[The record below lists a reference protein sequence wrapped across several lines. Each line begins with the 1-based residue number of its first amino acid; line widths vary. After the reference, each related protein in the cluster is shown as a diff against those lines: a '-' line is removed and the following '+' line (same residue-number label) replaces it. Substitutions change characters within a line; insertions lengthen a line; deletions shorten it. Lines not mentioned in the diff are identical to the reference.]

1 MNAMTR
7 LTAKIRKLLPT
18 LALAS
23 QASQNSQASKD
34 APGRAWLGICFVL
47 TVLLVLGFL
56 AGVDLDSQV
65 RLFFEGEIAS
75 LDVAAT
81 QDLRIE
87 DREATLRRREQ
98 VAEIQPPV
106 YDLNPA
112 VFETFRK
119 NVQEILTHVRS
130 DSDDLERLRWEIS
143 EELNSEISKDIVTVW
158 RQPDF
163 GDQLMDQTMPWLKA
177 AYADGVV
184 ARKSALGSLKNGM
197 VVRDLGSGMEI
208 NKVNFE
214 GISDIESLKEG
225 LEQLLK
231 RDMKKNLRT
240 RKAVNALVTAFI
252 EPNLTLNPQLS
263 QNRKAEAV
271 ASVEPILHQIKKGEI
286 IVRQGER
293 VGPEQQRKLQML
305 SNTSGKHLQYVRA
318 LGIFG
323 VEVLFL
329 LGLHLAFIKKRG
341 LWWLSDRDWLFLGSV
356 LLIFAVGAKTLDM
369 ARHSLWEYPAL
380 RLAGYPSFIL
390 PVAGAAGVLAL
401 FFPKTV
407 CFFLTM
413 LLSFAAAYIGGGSL
427 PLFCFYFIG
436 GMSYTFL
443 IKRSETRAEFM
454 NSIFPLAAIF
464 VVMTIAL
471 HMIDYRGVEA
481 LGGGLAM
488 ALANALFC
496 QLCVL
501 GLSPMLEIVFG
512 YTSRFRLMELLNLE
526 QPLLQRLMVEAPGTY
541 HHSLIVSNMVE
552 AGARAI
558 GANALLAKVAALYHD
573 IGKLKN
579 PQYFIENQIGR
590 ENKHDKLAPTMSALI
605 LISHAKKGME
615 MAREYKLGPDIA
627 DLIRQHHGT
636 TLIAYF
642 YHKAQ
647 EQAEAKGEDP
657 VAESEFRYPGPKPQ
671 TKEAGLILIADAI
684 EASARTLVEPT
695 PSRIKGHIENI
706 IRKVFTEGE
715 LDESELTL
723 KDLNQLSDT
732 FHRILTGIFH
742 HRIEYPKDQAK
753 NGKTAKEIKD
763 AKDLKD
769 AKALPAKDPAP
780 RENVL
785 AAPAKDAAPRD
796 KAPMD
801 LSKDAPAQEPLA
813 ALVLTKPKAAAG

>member
-1 MNAMTR
+1 MNAITA
-7 LTAKIRKLLPT
+7 LIAKIRKLLPT
-18 LALAS
+18 LAQASPAS
-23 QASQNSQASKD
+23 QTSKD
-34 APGRAWLGICFVL
+34 TPGRAWLGICFIL

-56 AGVDLDSQV
+56 AGVDLESQV
-65 RLFFEGEIAS
+65 KLFFEGEIATQ
-75 LDVAAT
+75 DVAAT

-87 DREATLRRREQ
+87 DMEATLRRREQ
-98 VAEIQPPV
+98 VAENQPPV

-112 VFETFRK
+112 VFETLRK
-119 NVQEILTHVRS
+119 NVLEVLDHARS
-130 DSDDLERLRWEIS
+130 DSGDLERLRWEIS
-143 EELNSEISKDIVTVW
+143 EELNTEISKDTVAVW
-158 RQPDF
+158 RQTDF
-163 GDQLMDQTMPWLKA
+163 VDQLMDQAMPWLKTG
-177 AYADGVV
+177 YANGLV

-208 NKVNFE
+208 TRANFE
-214 GISDIESLKEG
+214 SVSDVESLKEG

-231 RDMKKNLRT
+231 SDLKKNLRT
-240 RKAVNALVTAFI
+240 RKAVNTLVGAFI
-252 EPNLTLNPQLS
+252 EPNLTLNQTLS
-263 QNRKAEAV
+263 QSRRAEAV

-293 VGPEQQRKLQML
+293 VGPEQQRELQML

-329 LGLHLAFIKKRG
+329 FGLHLAFIKKRG
-341 LWWLSDRDWLFLGSV
+341 LWWLSDRDWLFLGTV

-380 RLAGYPSFIL
+380 RMAGYPSFML

-407 CFFLTM
+407 CFFMTM
-413 LLSFAAAYIGGGSL
+413 LLSFAAAYIGGGGL

-464 VVMTIAL
+464 VVLTIAL

-496 QLCVL
+496 QLCGL
-501 GLSPMLEIVFG
+501 GLSPMLEIIFG

-615 MAREYKLGPDIA
+615 MAREYKLGPEIA

-742 HRIEYPKDQAK
+742 HRIEYPKEQAK
-753 NGKTAKEIKD
+753 NSKPKEIKD
-763 AKDLKD
+763 VKEAKAVPQKD
-769 AKALPAKDPAP
+769 AGPADTTPEGAP
-780 RENVL
+780 P
-785 AAPAKDAAPRD
+785 AAPA
-796 KAPMD
+796 APMD
-801 LSKDAPAQEPLA
+801 EPARGIVPDTPAKAPLA
-813 ALVLTKPKAAAG
+813 ALPLTKPKAATG

>member
-1 MNAMTR
+1 MNAMTALIAR
-7 LTAKIRKLLPT
+7 LRKALRRPAFPAVSASAAAPPASPT
-18 LALAS
+18 SKAAS
-23 QASQNSQASKD
+23 
-34 APGRAWLGICFVL
+34 GRAWLGIGFIL
-47 TVLLVLGFL
+47 TVLLMLGFL
-56 AGVDLDSQV
+56 AGVDLQSQV
-65 RLFFEGEIAS
+65 KLFFEGEIAS
-75 LDVAAT
+75 QDVAAT
-81 QDLRIE
+81 MDLRIE
-87 DREATLRRREQ
+87 DREATLRRRAQ
-98 VAEIQPPV
+98 VAENQPPV
-106 YDLNPA
+106 FDLNPA
-112 VFETFRK
+112 AFETLRK
-119 NVQEILTHVRS
+119 NVFDVLDRVRS
-130 DSDDLERLRWEIS
+130 GSDDLERLRWEVS
-143 EELNSEISKDIVTVW
+143 EELNTEISKDTVVVW
-158 RQPDF
+158 RQADF
-163 GDQLMDQTMPWLKA
+163 ADQLADQAMSWLKT

-184 ARKSALGSLKNGM
+184 ARKSALGALKNGM
-197 VVRDLGSGMEI
+197 IVRDLASGMETI
-208 NKVNFE
+208 RANFE
-214 GISDIESLKEG
+214 GVNDIESLKEG

-231 RDMKKNLRT
+231 RDLKKNLRT
-240 RKAVNALVTAFI
+240 RKAVNTLVGAFV
-252 EPNLTLNPQLS
+252 EPDLTLNQTLTQS
-263 QNRKAEAV
+263 RQAEAV

-293 VGPEQQRKLQML
+293 VSQEEQRQLQML
-305 SNTSGKHLQYVRA
+305 SNSSGKHLQYVRA

-323 VEVLFL
+323 VEFLFL
-329 LGLHLAFIKKRG
+329 FGLHLAFIKKRG
-341 LWWLSDRDWLFLGSV
+341 LWWLSDRDWLFMGTV
-356 LLIFAVGAKTLDM
+356 LLIFALGAKTLDM

-380 RLAGYPSFIL
+380 RLAGYPSFML

-401 FFPKTV
+401 FFPKTI
-407 CFFLTM
+407 CFFMTM
-413 LLSFAAAYIGGGSL
+413 LLSFAAAYIGGGGL
-427 PLFCFYFIG
+427 PLFSFYFIG

-464 VVMTIAL
+464 VLLTIAL

-496 QLCVL
+496 QLCGL

-579 PQYFIENQIGR
+579 PQYFIENQVGR
-590 ENKHDKLAPTMSALI
+590 ENKHDKLTPAMSALI

-615 MAREYKLGPDIA
+615 MALEYKLGPEIA
-627 DLIRQHHGT
+627 DLIRQHHGA

-647 EQAEAKGEDP
+647 ELAEAKGEDP

-715 LDESELTL
+715 LDESELTF
-723 KDLNQLSDT
+723 KDLNQLSGT

-742 HRIEYPKDQAK
+742 HRVEYPREQAK
-753 NGKTAKEIKD
+753 NGKPA
-763 AKDLKD
+763 KD
-769 AKALPAKDPAP
+769 AKAAAPPDPAP
-780 RENVL
+780 
-785 AAPAKDAAPRD
+785 ADAAPKD
-796 KAPMD
+796 EAPRNAG
-801 LSKDAPAQEPLA
+801 KQTPATAPIA
-813 ALVLTKPKAAAG
+813 ALALAKPKAAAG